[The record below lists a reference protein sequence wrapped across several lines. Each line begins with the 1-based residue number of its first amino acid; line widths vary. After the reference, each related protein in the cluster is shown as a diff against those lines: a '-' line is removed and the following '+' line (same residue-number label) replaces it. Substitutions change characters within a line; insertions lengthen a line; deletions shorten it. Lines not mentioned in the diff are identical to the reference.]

1 MWTAIGDTLPLAIGI
16 TLSPLSLIIGLV
28 LLLNPR
34 GLWRAAAYGFCWFLS
49 ILVVAGIAY
58 NIVWVG
64 DAVDVEH
71 AQEGVEVLQLVLAGL
86 CLGWAGV
93 TWRRIPRDGE
103 PAPESRLLRR
113 LDGVGVPAAAGLGL
127 AQGFVRMK
135 NIFLAVAAGARF
147 GDAELSRA
155 ESVIGLVI
163 FALLATSGVLVPL
176 IFSLT
181 GSPAAPSS
189 LGRARKWLETNM
201 SSITIVVLLVIG
213 VYLLGQGLDI
223 LD

>member
-16 TLSPLSLIIGLV
+16 TLSPVSLIIGLV

-34 GLWRAAAYGFCWFLS
+34 GPLRAAVFGLGWFLS
-49 ILVVAGIAY
+49 ILVVATIAY

-64 DAVDVEH
+64 EAVDPDYAH
-71 AQEGVEVLQLVLAGL
+71 DGVEVLQLILAGL
-86 CLGWAGV
+86 CLGMAGV
-93 TWRRIPRDGE
+93 TWRRLPRDGA
-103 PAPESRLLRR
+103 PAPKSRLLGR
-113 LDGVGVPAAAGLGL
+113 LDRVGVLGAAGLGL
-127 AQGFVRMK
+127 AQGFLRVK

-147 GDAELSRA
+147 GDADLSRT
-155 ESVIGLVI
+155 ETVIGLII
-163 FALLATSGVLVPL
+163 FALLAASGVLAPL
-176 IFSLT
+176 IVSLT
-181 GSPAAPSS
+181 GNPTTPAKLA
-189 LGRARKWLETNM
+189 RARTWLESNM